1 MKILI
6 TTFLFIISFVTI
18 SAWASHAEHNH
29 VGLSEEKTVAGVEGA
44 TCEDTINVKVNG
56 LVCDFC
62 ARSIEKL
69 FSKEKSVKSVN
80 INLEKMVISISLK
93 NAENLDDNS
102 IKKIITDS
110 GYDVVGIL
118 RE

>member
-1 MKILI
+1 MKFFLTTMILFILI
-6 TTFLFIISFVTI
+6 NFQNIESQENSRNQVISV
-18 SAWASHAEHNH
+18 S
-29 VGLSEEKTVAGVEGA
+29 
-44 TCEDTINVKVNG
+44 VNG

>member
-1 MKILI
+1 M
-6 TTFLFIISFVTI
+6 
-18 SAWASHAEHNH
+18 SALKN
-29 VGLSEEKTVAGVEGA
+29 
-44 TCEDTINVKVNG
+44 N
-56 LVCDFC
+56 
-62 ARSIEKL
+62 

-80 INLEKMVISISLK
+80 INLEKMVIIISLK